1 MTKVNPVNPKT
12 TTILVLPD
20 SKDTVAMLGKMLR
33 KTWFW
38 LLLLGALLGVA
49 ALGVTVTV
57 LHKTSS
63 TEFCV
68 SCHTMQTPLAEYQ
81 GSVHFQNAKGIRAE
95 CADCHIPND
104 PASYLWTKIR
114 AVKDI
119 YHEAIGTLDTPEKYE
134 AHKLRMAQSVW
145 DELKANDSAT
155 CRSCHSYAAMD
166 ILAQR
171 PNARAEHPV
180 AIKEGQT
187 CIDCHRGVAHI
198 MPDMSEL
205 AAAGASELA
214 AAAAQTPASV
224 TTRYAIATTPLYLDA
239 KATTD
244 EGTLMPSTQVAI
256 LASDNGRA
264 QVRIDGWQQD
274 GVSEVF
280 YAAPGK
286 RILSV
291 LVGETARKALVTGK
305 SETDSATN
313 LTWHQVSLTAWVDQR
328 QLIGDQGKL
337 WQYASTLMSNN
348 CTGCH
353 GLTALDHFNAN
364 QWIGVIK
371 GMESRT
377 SLTPE
382 QARMLTQYV
391 QKHASDMSTAH

>member
-1 MTKVNPVNPKT
+1 MGINNLGTAT
-12 TTILVLPD
+12 
-20 SKDTVAMLGKMLR
+20 MLGSLLK

-49 ALGVTVTV
+49 ALGVTATI

-68 SCHTMQTPLAEYQ
+68 SCHSMQTPLAEYQ
-81 GSVHFQNAKGIRAE
+81 GSVHFQNSKGIRAE
-95 CADCHIPND
+95 CADCHIPGD
-104 PASYLWTKIR
+104 PTSYLWTKIR

-119 YHEAIGTLDTPEKYE
+119 YHEAIGTLDTPEKYQE
-134 AHKLRMAQSVW
+134 RKLLMAQHVW

-155 CRSCHSYAAMD
+155 CRSCHSYEAMD

-198 MPDMSEL
+198 MPDMSGL

-214 AAAAQTPASV
+214 QAAAKTPADV
-224 TTRYAIATTPLYLDA
+224 TTRYAIATTPLFMDA
-239 KATTD
+239 KSDANQ
-244 EGTLMPSTQVAI
+244 GNLMPSTQVQI
-256 LASDNGRA
+256 LGSDNGRA
-264 QVRIDGWQQD
+264 QVEIAGWQQD
-274 GVSEVF
+274 GVADVF

-286 RILSV
+286 RILSA
-291 LVGETARKALVTGK
+291 LLGDEAKQQLVTGK
-305 SETDSATN
+305 SETDASTN
-313 LTWHQVSLTAWVDQR
+313 LTWHQVKLTAWVDQS
-328 QLIGDQGKL
+328 QLIGDQDKL
-337 WQYASTLMSNN
+337 WQYASSLMSAN

-371 GMESRT
+371 GMEPRT

-391 QKHASDMSTAH
+391 QKHASDMNSAL

>member
-1 MTKVNPVNPKT
+1 M
-12 TTILVLPD
+12 I
-20 SKDTVAMLGKMLR
+20 GKLIR

-49 ALGVTVTV
+49 ALGITVTV

-68 SCHTMQTPLAEYQ
+68 SCHSMQTPLAEYQ
-81 GSVHFQNAKGIRAE
+81 GSVHFQNTKGIRAE
-95 CADCHIPND
+95 CADCHIPGD
-104 PASYLWTKIR
+104 PTSYLWTKIR

-119 YHEAIGTLDTPEKYE
+119 YHEAIGTLDTPETYE

-155 CRSCHSYAAMD
+155 CRSCHSYEAMD

-198 MPDMSEL
+198 MPDMS
-205 AAAGASELA
+205 GLA
-214 AAAAQTPASV
+214 AAA
-224 TTRYAIATTPLYLDA
+224 
-239 KATTD
+239 KTD
-244 EGTLMPSTQVAI
+244 EGTLMPSTKVEV
-256 LASDNGRA
+256 LANENGRA
-264 QVRIDGWQQD
+264 KVQIEGWQQD

-291 LVGETARKALVTGK
+291 LVGDAAKKALVTGQ

-313 LTWHQVSLTAWVDQR
+313 LTWHQVKLTAWVDQS

-391 QKHASDMSTAH
+391 QKHASDMSAAH